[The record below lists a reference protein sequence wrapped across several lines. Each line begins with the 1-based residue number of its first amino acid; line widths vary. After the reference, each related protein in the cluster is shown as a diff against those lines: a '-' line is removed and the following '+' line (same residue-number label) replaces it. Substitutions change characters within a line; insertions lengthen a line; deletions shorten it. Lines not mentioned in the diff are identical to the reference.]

1 MKQRKQEF
9 IVQRIVKNEELI
21 NSLNKEAELNY

>member
-9 IVQRIVKNEELI
+9 MVQRIVKNEELI